1 MNKMV
6 EVQSININDM
16 VKNGDGTYRNE
27 IILTPNKQAN
37 SKNLASESELHR
49 ILLHL
54 NKKPGKEEPEKNKSG
69 YTVIPSYFTLEVGK
83 NVKRYN
89 KLIDCNG
96 ELTVSN
102 KEYALDENGNK
113 ILDENNHY
121 QLETSSQEKYV
132 SVFCGAGHSRTGKN
146 LFVQIDIA
154 DKLNDILL
162 CGIPKSLAYGRPSK
176 WNAYYAMVTTDS
188 TPVTYMPN
196 IVVIE
201 DYKKMVRQK
210 ADIVE
215 ISGIGANK
223 KYNPIGH
230 KGMKR
235 HKELL
240 GIMPFDGAGLVT
252 PECALKWARELNC
265 QSSKKKF
272 YLPSCFQFRALPGI
286 KGEAMVFDLKRFA
299 REKKVSKIVDLGGK
313 VWDIFK
319 DKIDVV
325 LTKSQFKFWEQYL
338 NDEGRFDYHL
348 WRNEFDKECHGYKR
362 TFNIVSYG
370 VHPKDLSDRTM
381 LGYQPGQSLNFTDEE
396 IREVSGTGI
405 DIYRRVMS
413 NVDDFLKYRRL
424 IETTDGTGERIE
436 NIDKYTPPYYVA
448 LLHNKSLFYDQY
460 VHGKIEQDIKKL
472 KNNILS
478 GKIFVRG
485 NYQVFIPDLYG
496 LAEWAFHDELG
507 HGPQGLLKKPYH
519 IYSDWWNDR
528 EAMTVDIMRNPAVGM
543 EHRVG
548 HLRNNRELKKW
559 FKFQTT
565 GIVTGMYDTLAL
577 ALNGADY
584 DGDIVCTTDNIHL
597 VNAVKREF
605 QAGNGRLVVK
615 KIVGGPAEKE
625 APKGIQ
631 VSDRAA
637 LMKVNQMSFKN
648 SIGHVIDRVTDLW
661 TYTGQGKKPVR
672 YSIKEDT
679 ETDTGEKIWTVRPK
693 GKLSESDL
701 ASATKKLASIDG
713 CYNEEIGRFVFKY
726 NPAKKLMALSGRD
739 RIRGYIMIGVI
750 VGGDTI
756 DFAKTGENASFPYE
770 VVSFLKGK
778 KRGWWMRY
786 LPKYIPDAV
795 KEEKAVKTAILS
807 GKPEREIEEVRKFID
822 YGSNMDRLCHYAEKQ
837 VSAIGDKF
845 SLKASGHA
853 YGFDHRKCMLR
864 SNPRISRKVFR
875 MVQVL
880 QKEYQGIAE
889 MYRKESL
896 KSKTQKNAA
905 CNKFRW
911 FYEKCRTELL
921 FLEPDINKLIDMLV
935 VIYYGDKNNGAGFL
949 GLEKDILWNAFP
961 GEMIARCTEES
972 MPMEIDL
979 EKLEVHHRKNVE
991 YAKKRKDR
999 RLNMQKVTIGSIQN
1013 NEGYRDKHVVLTK
1026 EDRKS
1031 INDILDR
1038 AYADRLVRRK
1048 DNVTKLKRILAI
1060 LVYLGRKCENEKG
1073 APQWMKKLNNIPN
1086 EITDLALERLT
1097 AVNHKYMD
1105 TAIAL
1110 FDKLG
1115 ILESRIVSGGTKIKV
1130 LFPHNGGEAWF
1141 GTEDYNKA
1149 GTMIRDY
1156 FRCAK
1161 GMGTL
1166 GNGSRER
1173 DPKIS

>member
-16 VKNGDGTYRNE
+16 LKNGDGTYRNE

-69 YTVIPSYFTLEVGK
+69 YAVIPSYFTLEVGK

-146 LFVQIDIA
+146 LFVQINIA

-448 LLHNKSLFYDQY
+448 LLHNKDLFYDQY
-460 VHGKIEQDIKKL
+460 VHSKIEEDIKKL

-478 GKIFVRG
+478 GKLFVKG
-485 NYQVFIPDLYG
+485 NYQVLIPDLYG

-507 HGPQGLLKKPYH
+507 HEPQGLLKKPYY

-528 EAMTVDIMRNPAVGM
+528 GAKTVDIMRNPAVGM
-543 EHRVG
+543 EHRIG

-565 GIVTGMYDTLAL
+565 GIVTGMYDTLSL
-577 ALNGADY
+577 SLNGADY
-584 DGDIVCTTDNIHL
+584 DGDTVCTTDNIHL
-597 VNAVKREF
+597 INAVKREF
-605 QAGNGRLVVK
+605 KAGNGRLVVK
-615 KIVGGPAEKE
+615 RIIGGSEGKIV
-625 APKGIQ
+625 PKGIRI
-631 VSDRAA
+631 SDRAA
-637 LMKVNQMSFKN
+637 LMEINQMSFKN

-661 TYTGQGKKPVR
+661 TY
-672 YSIKEDT
+672 INLD
-679 ETDTGEKIWTVRPK
+679 
-693 GKLSESDL
+693 
-701 ASATKKLASIDG
+701 
-713 CYNEEIGRFVFKY
+713 EERVKNY
-726 NPAKKLMALSGRD
+726 VMV
-739 RIRGYIMIGVI
+739 GVI
-750 VGGDTI
+750 VGSETI
-756 DFAKTGENASFPYE
+756 DFAKTGENASFPNE
-770 VVSFLKGK
+770 IVSFLKGR

-786 LPKYIPDAV
+786 LPKNIADAL
-795 KEEKAVKTAILS
+795 KEEKAIRTAISS
-807 GKPEREIEEVRKFID
+807 GKSAQEIEKVRKFVD
-822 YGSNMDRLCHYAEKQ
+822 HNCNMNRLCHYAEKQ
-837 VSAIGDKF
+837 IADIDDKYL
-845 SLKASGHA
+845 LKAGDFA
-853 YGFDHRKCMLR
+853 YEFDHRNCMLR
-864 SNPRISRKVFR
+864 SYPAINRKVYR
-875 MVQVL
+875 MVKVL
-880 QKEYQGIAE
+880 QKEYQEIAKK
-889 MYRKESL
+889 YREESL
-896 KSKTQKNAA
+896 RSKTHQKAA
-905 CNKFRW
+905 VNKFRW
-911 FYEKCRTELL
+911 FYDKCRTELL

-935 VIYYGDKNNGAGFL
+935 VIYYGDKKNGAGFL
-949 GLEKDILWNAFP
+949 NLEKDILWNAFP
-961 GEMIARCTEES
+961 DEMIARCSGENIS
-972 MPMEIDL
+972 ADL
-979 EKLEVHHRKNVE
+979 DYDKLKEHHRKNVE
-991 YAKKRKDR
+991 YAKKMKDKKA
-999 RLNMQKVTIGSIQN
+999 NKQKVVIRSIEN
-1013 NEGYRDKHVVLTK
+1013 VEVYRDKCVIFTK
-1026 EDRKS
+1026 EDRAG
-1031 INDILDR
+1031 INDMLNK
-1038 AYADRLVRRK
+1038 AYINKLIKRK
-1048 DNVTKLKRILAI
+1048 DNVVKLKRILAMLI
-1060 LVYLGRKCENEKG
+1060 YLSRKYESEKG
-1073 APQWMKKLNNIPN
+1073 TPQWMKKLNNVPDAL
-1086 EITDLALERLT
+1086 TDLTLERLT
-1097 AVNHKYMD
+1097 DVSHKYMD

-1110 FDKLG
+1110 FDKMG
-1115 ILESRIVSGGTKIKV
+1115 ILESRIVNGGTKIRV
-1130 LFPHNGGEAWF
+1130 LFPHNGGETWF
-1141 GTEDYNKA
+1141 ETEDYNKA
-1149 GTMIRDY
+1149 GTKVRDY
-1156 FRCAK
+1156 FRCSK
-1161 GMGTL
+1161 GL
-1166 GNGSRER
+1166 RILENEFRESQS
-1173 DPKIS
+1173 KTS